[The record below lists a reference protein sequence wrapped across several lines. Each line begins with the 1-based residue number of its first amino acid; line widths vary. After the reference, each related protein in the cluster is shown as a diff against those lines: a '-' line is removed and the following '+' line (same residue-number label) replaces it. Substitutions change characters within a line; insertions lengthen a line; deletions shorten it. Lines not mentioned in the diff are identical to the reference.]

1 MCAAGQAVYSAT
13 KLALHGYFQT
23 LQSEVSDRCTHL

>member
-1 MCAAGQAVYSAT
+1 MYSAT

-23 LQSEVSDRCTHL
+23 LQSELNDRRDSLLLHI